1 MMSVNSNCSNFC
13 SRLYLLVFLLLYFF
27 FFYTSSSS
35 SPYSPVSLSPYLSF
49 PLPFPLPF
57 SLFFLYPFSF
67 PTPVPIPSISSP
79 RPFPSPSFFY
89 LSASELGYD
98 STLSDITYAK
108 AICVLFE
115 TDEVD
120 IDKEFKSKLNAKEG
134 ISIK

>member
-1 MMSVNSNCSNFC
+1 MSVNSNCSNFC

-35 SPYSPVSLSPYLSF
+35 SPYSPVSLSPYLS
-49 PLPFPLPF
+49 FPLPF

-120 IDKEFKSKLNAKEG
+120 INKEFKSKLNAKEG